1 MASSAF
7 GATAAPQIS
16 TGINPG
22 PAMQMTNFFAS
33 LDKKVVKLVE
43 FASASFQ
50 LDKERDREEDV
61 KQSLTDTDDKRAEDG
76 GSILDSLREQ
86 FDSLKEGFGNITI
99 GEKLKAALLVGALAL
114 FVKVS
119 DSLVPVVTKIV
130 EVFQKVGD
138 FFFGEEDDDAT
149 KKTLFGLFAGLLA
162 IKFGPL
168 VLAAAKATAN
178 VASAAISLGSK
189 AFLAGKDSLF
199 FVFDKLNKAGKLAVK
214 GAGKAFEIIE
224 GGFKGIFNLLGK
236 GFSSIRKG
244 LIALR
249 LNVAATVAA
258 GAPLLLV
265 AGIAAAIGAVLF
277 SLKSAFDTFKMNLD
291 EGDSM
296 MTALGKSI
304 LDFVATLTTLP
315 FTLVKKAVGYIADL
329 FGFPSVKEKLDSIDF
344 KEMFVNIIT
353 GFVTKVKNFF
363 ADVLRIDIGNI
374 VGRIG
379 DLGAKVANTLKAIA
393 KGSVAM
399 IAAAAPGGE
408 SPTEAFSRVYNEVL
422 SQGESAEPTITK
434 DSVADKEI
442 EEAST
447 TMAAAKS
454 AVTQD
459 AAYTTDNRVFN
470 TTHNTMQSKIITILE
485 HQLELANLK
494 FKMDLENQK
503 SMMVVN
509 KGGDSV
515 TQNSNTF
522 QAGTANSDH
531 TDKTAKILT
540 DNVQ

>member
-61 KQSLTDTDDKRAEDG
+61 KQSLTDTDAKKAEDG
-76 GSILDSLREQ
+76 GSILDSLKEQ

-130 EVFQKVGD
+130 EAFQKVGD

-178 VASAAISLGSK
+178 VASAAIQLGGK
-189 AFLAGKDSLF
+189 AFTLGKESLF
-199 FVFDKLNKAGKLAVK
+199 AAFRGINKAGELAVT
-214 GAGKAFEIIE
+214 GAGKAFKIIE
-224 GGFKGIFNLLGK
+224 GGFKGLFDLIGK
-236 GFSSIRKG
+236 GFRNIRLG
-244 LIALR
+244 LVALR
-249 LNVAATVAA
+249 TNLAATLVPL
-258 GAPLLLV
+258 APV
-265 AGIAAAIGAVLF
+265 IAIAAAIGAVLF
-277 SLKSAFDTFKMNLD
+277 SLKSAFDTFKTNLD

-296 MTALGKSI
+296 MTALGKAI

-315 FTLVKKAVGYIADL
+315 LTLVKKAVGYVADL
-329 FGFPSVKEKLDSIDF
+329 FGFPAVKEKLDSIDF

-422 SQGESAEPTITK
+422 SQGESAEPTLSK

>member
-50 LDKERDREEDV
+50 LEKEKDRKEDV
-61 KQSLTDTDDKRAEDG
+61 KSSLKDTDAKEPISFQD
-76 GSILDSLREQ
+76 ILDK
-86 FDSLKEGFGNITI
+86 LKENLLTPLTEGFQNISI

-119 DSLVPVVTKIV
+119 DSLVPVVKFLVKTFQFVRDK
-130 EVFQKVGD
+130 VFGD
-138 FFFGEEDDDAT
+138 TENPGQNT
-149 KKTLFGLFAGLLA
+149 LLA
-162 IKFGPL
+162 ALAIFAAFKVAPL
-168 VLAAAKATAN
+168 VKAAGIAVSNIGK
-178 VASAAISLGSK
+178 AAISLGTK

-199 FVFDKLNKAGKLAVK
+199 FVFDKLNKAGALAVK

-224 GGFKGIFNLLGK
+224 GGFKGLFNLLGK
-236 GFSSIRKG
+236 GFRNIRLG
-244 LIALR
+244 LVALR
-249 LNVAATVAA
+249 TNLAATLVPL
-258 GAPLLLV
+258 APV
-265 AGIAAAIGAVLF
+265 IAIAAAIGAVLF
-277 SLKSAFDTFKMNLD
+277 SLKSAFDTFKTNLD

-296 MTALGKSI
+296 MTALGKAI

-315 FTLVKKAVGYIADL
+315 LTLVKKAVGYIAGL
-329 FGFPSVKEKLDSIDF
+329 FGFDGVKEKLDSIDF

-470 TTHNTMQSKIITILE
+470 TTNNQMQEKIVTILE
-485 HQLELANLK
+485 HQLELAII
-494 FKMDLENQK
+494 KMKNDQEMKQ
-503 SMMVVN
+503 MMVIN

-522 QAGTANSDH
+522 QANSPNSDH
-531 TDKTAKILT
+531 TDKTAKILS

>member
-1 MASSAF
+1 MAL
-7 GATAAPQIS
+7 GAPSVPAVS

-61 KQSLTDTDDKRAEDG
+61 KQSLTDTDAKKAEDG
-76 GSILDSLREQ
+76 GSILDSLKEQ

-114 FVKVS
+114 FTKVS
-119 DSLVPVVTKIV
+119 DSLVPVVKKAV
-130 EVFQKVGD
+130 EAFQFVRD
-138 FFFGEEDDDAT
+138 TFFGDTENPGAN
-149 KKTLFGLFAGLLA
+149 TLFALLGIFAA
-162 IKFGPL
+162 FKFAPL
-168 VLAAAKATAN
+168 VKAAGIAVSNIGK
-178 VASAAISLGSK
+178 AAISLGAK

-199 FVFDKLNKAGKLAVK
+199 FVFDKLNKAGELAVK
-214 GAGKAFEIIE
+214 GAGKAFKIIE
-224 GGFKGIFNLLGK
+224 GGFKGLFNLLGK
-236 GFSSIRKG
+236 GFRNIRLG
-244 LIALR
+244 LVALR
-249 LNVAATVAA
+249 TNLAATLVPL
-258 GAPLLLV
+258 APV
-265 AGIAAAIGAVLF
+265 IAIAAAIGAVLF
-277 SLKSAFDTFKMNLD
+277 SLKSAFDTFKTNLD

-296 MTALGKSI
+296 MTALGKAI

-315 FTLVKKAVGYIADL
+315 LTLVKKAVGYIAGL
-329 FGFPSVKEKLDSIDF
+329 FGFDGVKEKLDSIDF

-470 TTHNTMQSKIITILE
+470 TTNNQMQEKIVTILE
-485 HQLELANLK
+485 HQLELAII
-494 FKMDLENQK
+494 KMKNDQEMKQ
-503 SMMVVN
+503 MMVIN

-522 QAGTANSDH
+522 QANSPNSDH
-531 TDKTAKILT
+531 TDKTAKILS

>member
-1 MASSAF
+1 MAL
-7 GATAAPQIS
+7 GAPSVPAVS

-130 EVFQKVGD
+130 EAFQKVGD

-199 FVFDKLNKAGKLAVK
+199 FVFDKLNKAGALAVK
-214 GAGKAFEIIE
+214 GAGKAFKIIE
-224 GGFKGIFNLLGK
+224 GGFKGSFDLLGK
-236 GFSSIRKG
+236 AFTSIKLG
-244 LIALR
+244 LRALR
-249 LNVAATVAA
+249 LNAAAMVAG

-277 SLKSAFDTFKMNLD
+277 SLKSAFDTFKTNLD

-296 MTALGKSI
+296 MTALGKAI

-315 FTLVKKAVGYIADL
+315 LTLVKKAVGYVADL
-329 FGFPSVKEKLDSIDF
+329 FGFPAVKEKLDSIDF

-470 TTHNTMQSKIITILE
+470 TTNNQMQEKIVTILE
-485 HQLELANLK
+485 HQLELAII
-494 FKMDLENQK
+494 KMKNDQEMKQ
-503 SMMVVN
+503 MMVIN

-522 QAGTANSDH
+522 QANSPNSDH
-531 TDKTAKILT
+531 TDKTAKILS

>member
-1 MASSAF
+1 M
-7 GATAAPQIS
+7 
-16 TGINPG
+16 
-22 PAMQMTNFFAS
+22 
-33 LDKKVVKLVE
+33 
-43 FASASFQ
+43 
-50 LDKERDREEDV
+50 
-61 KQSLTDTDDKRAEDG
+61 
-76 GSILDSLREQ
+76 
-86 FDSLKEGFGNITI
+86 
-99 GEKLKAALLVGALAL
+99 
-114 FVKVS
+114 
-119 DSLVPVVTKIV
+119 
-130 EVFQKVGD
+130 
-138 FFFGEEDDDAT
+138 
-149 KKTLFGLFAGLLA
+149 
-162 IKFGPL
+162 
-168 VLAAAKATAN
+168 
-178 VASAAISLGSK
+178 
-189 AFLAGKDSLF
+189 
-199 FVFDKLNKAGKLAVK
+199 
-214 GAGKAFEIIE
+214 
-224 GGFKGIFNLLGK
+224 
-236 GFSSIRKG
+236 
-244 LIALR
+244 
-249 LNVAATVAA
+249 
-258 GAPLLLV
+258 
-265 AGIAAAIGAVLF
+265 LF
-277 SLKSAFDTFKMNLD
+277 SLKSAFDTFKTNLD

-296 MTALGKSI
+296 MTALGKAI

-315 FTLVKKAVGYIADL
+315 LTLVKKAVGYIAGL
-329 FGFPSVKEKLDSIDF
+329 FGFDGVKEKLDSIDF

-470 TTHNTMQSKIITILE
+470 TTNNQMQEKIVTILE
-485 HQLELANLK
+485 HQLELAII
-494 FKMDLENQK
+494 KMKNDQEMKQ
-503 SMMVVN
+503 MMVIN

-522 QAGTANSDH
+522 QANSPNSDH
-531 TDKTAKILT
+531 TDKTAKILS

>member
-1 MASSAF
+1 M
-7 GATAAPQIS
+7 
-16 TGINPG
+16 
-22 PAMQMTNFFAS
+22 
-33 LDKKVVKLVE
+33 
-43 FASASFQ
+43 
-50 LDKERDREEDV
+50 
-61 KQSLTDTDDKRAEDG
+61 
-76 GSILDSLREQ
+76 
-86 FDSLKEGFGNITI
+86 
-99 GEKLKAALLVGALAL
+99 LVGALAL
-114 FVKVS
+114 FTKVS

-130 EVFQKVGD
+130 EAFQKVGD
-138 FFFGEEDDDAT
+138 FFFGKEDDDAT

-199 FVFDKLNKAGKLAVK
+199 FVFDKLNKAGALAVK
-214 GAGKAFEIIE
+214 GAGKAFKIIE
-224 GGFKGIFNLLGK
+224 GGFKGSFDLLGK
-236 GFSSIRKG
+236 AFTSIKLG
-244 LIALR
+244 LRALR
-249 LNVAATVAA
+249 LNAAAMVAG

-277 SLKSAFDTFKMNLD
+277 SLKSAFDTFKTNLD

-296 MTALGKSI
+296 MTALGKAI

-315 FTLVKKAVGYIADL
+315 LTLVKKAVGYVADL
-329 FGFPSVKEKLDSIDF
+329 FGFPAVKEKLDSIDF

-374 VGRIG
+374 VGKIG
-379 DLGAKVANTLKAIA
+379 DLGAKVGLTLKAIA
-393 KGSVAM
+393 KGAVAM
-399 IAAAAPGGE
+399 IAAAAPMGE

-470 TTHNTMQSKIITILE
+470 TTNNQMQEKIVTILE
-485 HQLELANLK
+485 HQLELAII
-494 FKMDLENQK
+494 KMKNDQEMKQ
-503 SMMVVN
+503 MMVIN

>member
-1 MASSAF
+1 MAL
-7 GATAAPQIS
+7 GAPSVPAVS

-130 EVFQKVGD
+130 EAFQKVGD

-199 FVFDKLNKAGKLAVK
+199 FVFDKLNKAGELAVK
-214 GAGKAFEIIE
+214 GAGKAFKIIE
-224 GGFKGIFNLLGK
+224 GGFKGLFNLLGK
-236 GFSSIRKG
+236 GFTNIRLG
-244 LIALR
+244 LVALKTN
-249 LNVAATVAA
+249 LAATLVPL
-258 GAPLLLV
+258 APV
-265 AGIAAAIGAVLF
+265 IAIAAAIGAVLF
-277 SLKSAFDTFKMNLD
+277 SLKSAFDTFKTNLD

-296 MTALGKSI
+296 MTALGKAI

-315 FTLVKKAVGYIADL
+315 LTLVKKAVGYITDL
-329 FGFPSVKEKLDSIDF
+329 FGFPAVKEKLDSIDF

-422 SQGESAEPTITK
+422 SQGESAEPTLSK

-470 TTHNTMQSKIITILE
+470 TTNNQMQEKIVTILE
-485 HQLELANLK
+485 HQLELAII
-494 FKMDLENQK
+494 KMKNDQEMRQ
-503 SMMVVN
+503 MMVVN

-515 TQNSNTF
+515 TQNSNTI
-522 QAGTANSDH
+522 QAGTPNSDH
-531 TDKTAKILT
+531 TDKTAKILS

>member
-61 KQSLTDTDDKRAEDG
+61 KQSLKDTDAKKAEDG

-114 FVKVS
+114 FTKVS
-119 DSLVPVVTKIV
+119 DSLVPVVKKAV
-130 EVFQKVGD
+130 EAFQFVRD
-138 FFFGEEDDDAT
+138 TFFGDTENPGAN
-149 KKTLFGLFAGLLA
+149 TLFALLGIFAA
-162 IKFGPL
+162 FKFAPL
-168 VLAAAKATAN
+168 VKAAGIAVSNIGK
-178 VASAAISLGSK
+178 AAISLGTK

-199 FVFDKLNKAGKLAVK
+199 FVFDKLNKAGALAVK

-224 GGFKGIFNLLGK
+224 GGFKGLFNLLGK
-236 GFSSIRKG
+236 GFRNIRLG
-244 LIALR
+244 LVALR
-249 LNVAATVAA
+249 TNLAATLVPL
-258 GAPLLLV
+258 APV
-265 AGIAAAIGAVLF
+265 IAIAAAIGAVLF
-277 SLKSAFDTFKMNLD
+277 SLKSAFDTFKTNLD

-296 MTALGKSI
+296 MTALGKAI

-315 FTLVKKAVGYIADL
+315 LTLVKKAVGYIAGL
-329 FGFPSVKEKLDSIDF
+329 FGFDGVKEKLDSIDF

-470 TTHNTMQSKIITILE
+470 TTNNQMQEKIVTILE
-485 HQLELANLK
+485 HQLELAII
-494 FKMDLENQK
+494 KMKNDQEMKQ
-503 SMMVVN
+503 MMVIN

-522 QAGTANSDH
+522 QANSPNSDH
-531 TDKTAKILT
+531 TDKTAKILS

>member
-61 KQSLTDTDDKRAEDG
+61 KQSLTDTDAKKAEDG
-76 GSILDSLREQ
+76 GSILDSLKEQ

-114 FVKVS
+114 FTKVS
-119 DSLVPVVTKIV
+119 DSLVPVVKKAV
-130 EVFQKVGD
+130 EAFQFVRD
-138 FFFGEEDDDAT
+138 TFFGDTENPGAN
-149 KKTLFGLFAGLLA
+149 TLFALLGIFAA
-162 IKFGPL
+162 FKFAPL
-168 VLAAAKATAN
+168 VKAAGIAVSNIGK
-178 VASAAISLGSK
+178 AAISLGTK

-199 FVFDKLNKAGKLAVK
+199 FVFDKLNKAGALAVK

-224 GGFKGIFNLLGK
+224 GGFKGLFNLLGK
-236 GFSSIRKG
+236 GFRNIRLG
-244 LIALR
+244 LVALR
-249 LNVAATVAA
+249 TNLAATLVPL
-258 GAPLLLV
+258 APV
-265 AGIAAAIGAVLF
+265 IAIAAAIGAVLF
-277 SLKSAFDTFKMNLD
+277 SLKSAFDTFKTNLD

-296 MTALGKSI
+296 MTALGKAI

-315 FTLVKKAVGYIADL
+315 LTLVKKAVGYIAGL
-329 FGFPSVKEKLDSIDF
+329 FGFDGVKEKLDSIDF

-470 TTHNTMQSKIITILE
+470 TTNNQMQEKIVTILE
-485 HQLELANLK
+485 HQLELAII
-494 FKMDLENQK
+494 KMKNDQEMKQ
-503 SMMVVN
+503 MMVIN

-522 QAGTANSDH
+522 QANSPNSDH
-531 TDKTAKILT
+531 TDKTAKILS

>member
-61 KQSLTDTDDKRAEDG
+61 KQSLTDTDAKKAEDG
-76 GSILDSLREQ
+76 ESILDSLKEQ

-114 FVKVS
+114 FTKVS
-119 DSLVPVVTKIV
+119 DSLVPVVKKAV
-130 EVFQKVGD
+130 EAFQFVRD
-138 FFFGEEDDDAT
+138 TFFGDTENPGAN
-149 KKTLFGLFAGLLA
+149 TLFALLGIFAA
-162 IKFGPL
+162 FKFAPL
-168 VLAAAKATAN
+168 VKAAGIAVSNIGK
-178 VASAAISLGSK
+178 AAISLGTK

-199 FVFDKLNKAGKLAVK
+199 FVFDKLNKAGALAVK

-224 GGFKGIFNLLGK
+224 GGFKGLFNLLGK
-236 GFSSIRKG
+236 GFRNIRLG
-244 LIALR
+244 LVALR
-249 LNVAATVAA
+249 TNLAATLVPL
-258 GAPLLLV
+258 APV
-265 AGIAAAIGAVLF
+265 IAIAAAIGAVLF
-277 SLKSAFDTFKMNLD
+277 SLKSAFDTFKTNLD

-296 MTALGKSI
+296 MTALGKAI

-315 FTLVKKAVGYIADL
+315 LTLVKKAVGYIAGL
-329 FGFPSVKEKLDSIDF
+329 FGFDGVKEKLDSIDF

-470 TTHNTMQSKIITILE
+470 TTNNQMQEKIVTILE
-485 HQLELANLK
+485 HQLELAII
-494 FKMDLENQK
+494 KMKNDQEMKQ
-503 SMMVVN
+503 MMVIN

-522 QAGTANSDH
+522 QANSPNSDH
-531 TDKTAKILT
+531 TDKTAKILS